1 MSMAFEVYH
10 SNFLQ
15 PMSLKKKKKKKYLP
29 LLCKKKINVAKGT

>member
-15 PMSLKKKKKKKYLP
+15 PMSLKKKKKKYLP